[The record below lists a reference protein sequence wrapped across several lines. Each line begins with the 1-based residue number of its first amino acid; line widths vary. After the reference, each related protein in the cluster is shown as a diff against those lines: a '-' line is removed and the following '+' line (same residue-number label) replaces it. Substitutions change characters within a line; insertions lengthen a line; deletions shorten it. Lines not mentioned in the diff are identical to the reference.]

1 QSNGRLEALRFGSDQ
16 EGIQRKLQT
25 NSDRSPGKPFR
36 RGHGS
41 DDESRSASLLD
52 QGRMRTL
59 AEEDETALQSHSE
72 GEGTCV
78 EGMREEAEDR
88 RLFRLDRQAEILGLR
103 AKVENAG
110 LEGED
115 RVVDSQTGAHPIRAA
130 EIEDGCSENPQGLQ
144 GKGVSTLGPSLA
156 HRLRVVDAPEL
167 VAVDCGRLPV
177 DHADVAF
184 EQMLSVSLKK
194 TVSTGAERDADAGLV
209 GHHLGHH
216 RLARA
221 RVANDPGPGVG

>member
-1 QSNGRLEALRFGSDQ
+1 PSSRAYRGRFRSAGDRRRRSRAEGEVARRRLACSHREPEAEAGAQSNGRLEALRFGSDQ

-52 QGRMRTL
+52 QGRMRAL

-103 AKVENAG
+103 A
-110 LEGED
+110 
-115 RVVDSQTGAHPIRAA
+115 
-130 EIEDGCSENPQGLQ
+130 
-144 GKGVSTLGPSLA
+144 
-156 HRLRVVDAPEL
+156 
-167 VAVDCGRLPV
+167 
-177 DHADVAF
+177 
-184 EQMLSVSLKK
+184 
-194 TVSTGAERDADAGLV
+194 
-209 GHHLGHH
+209 
-216 RLARA
+216 
-221 RVANDPGPGVG
+221 